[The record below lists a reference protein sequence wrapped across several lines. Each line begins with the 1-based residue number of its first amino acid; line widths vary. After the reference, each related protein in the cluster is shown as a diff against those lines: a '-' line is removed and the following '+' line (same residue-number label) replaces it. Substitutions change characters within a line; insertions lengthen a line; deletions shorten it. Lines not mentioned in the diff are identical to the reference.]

1 MPTGAAVVFLF
12 SLHFGRFGARFLPGA
27 ACRMNI
33 GQSETV
39 MQFVPN
45 RKTAT
50 FLGLMAVVLWGTVV
64 GLIRSVSESF
74 GPIGGAALI
83 YTVGSVFLVLL
94 LGLPKLRSFPRSYLV
109 SGSVL
114 FVAYEICLSLSLGFA
129 TSRGQAI
136 ELGIVNYLWPCF
148 TVILAILINGQ
159 RAGAWVVPGI
169 ALSLCGIVWV
179 VGGSGGLSWDRTV
192 ANVAG
197 NPLSY
202 GLAFSGAIIWAVYC
216 NVTKRY
222 ADGKNGVALFFML
235 TAAVLWIKYGF
246 STEPALAFSGPALI
260 ELCVTGAAMATG
272 YALWN
277 LGILNGNLTLLAT
290 ASYFTP
296 VLSTFFAAVWLSTRL
311 TATFWQGVAM
321 VTAGSLICWAAT
333 RGRPARG
340 G

>member
-1 MPTGAAVVFLF
+1 MDL
-12 SLHFGRFGARFLPGA
+12 
-27 ACRMNI
+27 
-33 GQSETV
+33 GQSEKV
-39 MQFVPN
+39 MQFAPSRN
-45 RKTAT
+45 TAT

-94 LGLPKLRSFPRSYLV
+94 LGFPRLRSFPRSYLV
-109 SGSVL
+109 SGSIL

-129 TSRGQAI
+129 ANRGQAI

-148 TVILAILINGQ
+148 TVVLAILINGQ
-159 RAGAWVVPGI
+159 RASAWVVPGI

-179 VGGSGGLSWDRTV
+179 VGGDGGISWDRLV
-192 ANVAG
+192 ASISS

-235 TAAVLWIKYGF
+235 TAIVLWIKYGM
-246 STEPALAFSGPALI
+246 SAEPALAFGGGATL
-260 ELCVTGAAMATG
+260 ELCVTAGAMAAG

-296 VLSTFFAAVWLSTRL
+296 VLSTFFAAIWLSTRL
-311 TATFWQGVAM
+311 TLTFWQGVAM

-333 RGRPARG
+333 RGRSARG
-340 G
+340 S

>member
-1 MPTGAAVVFLF
+1 MD
-12 SLHFGRFGARFLPGA
+12 
-27 ACRMNI
+27 I
-33 GQSETV
+33 GQSEKV
-39 MQFVPN
+39 MQFAPSRN
-45 RKTAT
+45 TAT

-74 GPIGGAALI
+74 GPVGGAALI

-94 LGLPKLRSFPRSYLV
+94 LGFPRLRSFPRSYLF
-109 SGSVL
+109 SGSIL

-129 TSRGQAI
+129 ANRGQAI

-159 RAGAWVVPGI
+159 RASAWVVPGI
-169 ALSLCGIVWV
+169 VLSLCGIVWV
-179 VGGSGGLSWDRTV
+179 VGGDGGISWDRLV
-192 ANVAG
+192 ANISS

-235 TAAVLWIKYGF
+235 TAIVLWIKYGM
-246 STEPALAFSGPALI
+246 SAEPALAFGGGATL
-260 ELCVTGAAMATG
+260 ELCVTAGAMAAG

-296 VLSTFFAAVWLSTRL
+296 VLSTFFAAIWLSTRL
-311 TATFWQGVAM
+311 TLTFWQGVAM

-333 RGRPARG
+333 RGRSARG
-340 G
+340 S

>member
-1 MPTGAAVVFLF
+1 MD
-12 SLHFGRFGARFLPGA
+12 
-27 ACRMNI
+27 I
-33 GQSETV
+33 GQSEKV
-39 MQFVPN
+39 MQFAPSRN
-45 RKTAT
+45 TAT

-94 LGLPKLRSFPRSYLV
+94 LGFPRLRSFPRSYLV
-109 SGSVL
+109 CGSIL

-129 TSRGQAI
+129 ANRGQAI

-148 TVILAILINGQ
+148 TVVLAILINGQ
-159 RAGAWVVPGI
+159 RASAWVVPGI

-179 VGGSGGLSWDRTV
+179 VGGDGGISWDRLV
-192 ANVAG
+192 ANISS

-235 TAAVLWIKYGF
+235 TAIVLWIKYGM
-246 STEPALAFSGPALI
+246 SAEPALVFGGGATL
-260 ELCVTGAAMATG
+260 ELCVTAGAMAAG

-277 LGILNGNLTLLAT
+277 LGILNGSLTLLAT

-296 VLSTFFAAVWLSTRL
+296 VLSTFFAAIWLSTRL
-311 TATFWQGVAM
+311 TLTFWQGVAM

-333 RGRPARG
+333 RGRSARG
-340 G
+340 S

>member
-1 MPTGAAVVFLF
+1 M
-12 SLHFGRFGARFLPGA
+12 
-27 ACRMNI
+27 
-33 GQSETV
+33 
-39 MQFVPN
+39 
-45 RKTAT
+45 
-50 FLGLMAVVLWGTVV
+50 GLMAVVLWGTVV
-64 GLIRSVSESF
+64 GLIRSVSERF

-83 YTVGSVFLVLL
+83 YTVGSAFLVLL
-94 LGLPKLRSFPRSYLV
+94 LGVPRVRSFPRAYLL
-109 SGSVL
+109 SGSLL

-129 TSRGQAI
+129 ANRGQAI

-159 RAGAWVVPGI
+159 RASAWVVPGI

-179 VGGSGGLSWDRTV
+179 VGGDGGVSWERLV
-192 ANVAG
+192 ANVSS

-235 TAAVLWIKYGF
+235 TAAVLWIKYEF
-246 STEPALAFSGPALI
+246 SAEPALTFAWPAVL
-260 ELCVTGAAMATG
+260 ELCVTGGAMAAG

-277 LGILNGNLTLLAT
+277 VGILNGNLTLLAT

-296 VLSTFFAAVWLSTRL
+296 VLSTFFAAIWLSTRL
-311 TATFWQGVAM
+311 TMTFWQGVAM

>member
-1 MPTGAAVVFLF
+1 
-12 SLHFGRFGARFLPGA
+12 
-27 ACRMNI
+27 
-33 GQSETV
+33 
-39 MQFVPN
+39 MQFVLS

-50 FLGLMAVVLWGTVV
+50 GAGLMAVVLWGTVV
-64 GLIRSVSESF
+64 GLIRSVSERF

-83 YTVGSVFLVLL
+83 YTVGSLFLVLL
-94 LGLPKLRSFPRSYLV
+94 VGFPRLRTFPRRYLL
-109 SGSVL
+109 SGSIL

-129 TSRGQAI
+129 ANRGQAI

-148 TVILAILINGQ
+148 TVVLAILINGQ
-159 RAGAWVVPGI
+159 RARAWVVPGI

-179 VGGSGGLSWDRTV
+179 VGGDGGLSWQGIV
-192 ANVAG
+192 ANVSG

-235 TAAVLWIKYGF
+235 TAAVLWIKYGM
-246 STEPALAFSGPALI
+246 SAEPALAFDGAAVL
-260 ELCVTGAAMATG
+260 ELCVTGGAMAAG

-277 LGILNGNLTLLAT
+277 VGILNGNLTLLAT

-296 VLSTFFAAVWLSTRL
+296 VLSTFFAALWLSTHL
-311 TATFWQGVAM
+311 TAAFWQGVAM

>member
-1 MPTGAAVVFLF
+1 
-12 SLHFGRFGARFLPGA
+12 
-27 ACRMNI
+27 
-33 GQSETV
+33 
-39 MQFVPN
+39 
-45 RKTAT
+45 
-50 FLGLMAVVLWGTVV
+50 
-64 GLIRSVSESF
+64 
-74 GPIGGAALI
+74 IGGAALI

-94 LGLPKLRSFPRSYLV
+94 LGFPRLRSFPRSYLV
-109 SGSVL
+109 SGSIL

-129 TSRGQAI
+129 ANRGQAI

-159 RAGAWVVPGI
+159 RASAWVVPGI

-179 VGGSGGLSWDRTV
+179 VGGDGGISWDRLV
-192 ANVAG
+192 ANISS

-235 TAAVLWIKYGF
+235 TAIVLWIKYGM
-246 STEPALAFSGPALI
+246 SAEPALAFGGGATL
-260 ELCVTGAAMATG
+260 ELCVTAGAMAAG

-296 VLSTFFAAVWLSTRL
+296 VLSTFFAAIWLSTRL
-311 TATFWQGVAM
+311 TLTFWQGVAM

-340 G
+340 S

>member
-1 MPTGAAVVFLF
+1 MD
-12 SLHFGRFGARFLPGA
+12 
-27 ACRMNI
+27 I
-33 GQSETV
+33 GQSEKV
-39 MQFVPN
+39 MQFAPSRN
-45 RKTAT
+45 TAT

-94 LGLPKLRSFPRSYLV
+94 LGFPRLRSFPRSYLV
-109 SGSVL
+109 SGSIL

-129 TSRGQAI
+129 ANRGQAI

-148 TVILAILINGQ
+148 TVVLAILINGQ
-159 RAGAWVVPGI
+159 RASAWVVPGI

-179 VGGSGGLSWDRTV
+179 VGGDGGISWDRLV
-192 ANVAG
+192 ANISS

-235 TAAVLWIKYGF
+235 TAIVLWIKYGM
-246 STEPALAFSGPALI
+246 SAEPALAFGGGATL
-260 ELCVTGAAMATG
+260 ELCVTAGAMAAG
-272 YALWN
+272 YGLWN

-296 VLSTFFAAVWLSTRL
+296 VLSTFFAAIWLSTRL
-311 TATFWQGVAM
+311 TLTFWQGVAM

-333 RGRPARG
+333 RGRSARG
-340 G
+340 S

>member
-1 MPTGAAVVFLF
+1 MD
-12 SLHFGRFGARFLPGA
+12 
-27 ACRMNI
+27 I

-39 MQFVPN
+39 MQFSPS

-50 FLGLMAVVLWGTVV
+50 LLGLMAVVLWGTVV

-94 LGLPKLRSFPRSYLV
+94 LGFPKLRSFPRSYLV
-109 SGSVL
+109 SGSIL

-129 TSRGQAI
+129 THRGQAI

-159 RAGAWVVPGI
+159 RASAWVVPGI

-179 VGGSGGLSWDRTV
+179 VGGAGGLSWDRTV
-192 ANVAG
+192 ANIAS

-235 TAAVLWIKYGF
+235 TAVVLWIKYGL
-246 STEPALAFSGPALI
+246 SAEPALAFSGPSVL
-260 ELCVTGAAMATG
+260 ELGVTAGAMAAG

-296 VLSTFFAAVWLSTRL
+296 VLSTFFAALWLSTSL
-311 TATFWQGVAM
+311 TAAFWQGVAM

>member
-1 MPTGAAVVFLF
+1 MD
-12 SLHFGRFGARFLPGA
+12 
-27 ACRMNI
+27 I
-33 GQSETV
+33 GQSEKV
-39 MQFVPN
+39 MQFAPSRN
-45 RKTAT
+45 TAT

-94 LGLPKLRSFPRSYLV
+94 LGFPRLRSFPRSYLI
-109 SGSVL
+109 SGSIL

-129 TSRGQAI
+129 ANRGQAI

-159 RAGAWVVPGI
+159 RASAWVVPGI
-169 ALSLCGIVWV
+169 VLSLCGIVWV
-179 VGGSGGLSWDRTV
+179 VGGDGGISWGRLV
-192 ANVAG
+192 ANISS

-235 TAAVLWIKYGF
+235 TAIVLWIKYGM
-246 STEPALAFSGPALI
+246 SAEPALAFGGGATL
-260 ELCVTGAAMATG
+260 ELCVTAGAMAAG

-296 VLSTFFAAVWLSTRL
+296 VLSTFFAAIWLSTRL
-311 TATFWQGVAM
+311 TLTFWQGVGM

-333 RGRPARG
+333 RGRPARES
-340 G
+340 

>member
-1 MPTGAAVVFLF
+1 M
-12 SLHFGRFGARFLPGA
+12 
-27 ACRMNI
+27 
-33 GQSETV
+33 
-39 MQFVPN
+39 
-45 RKTAT
+45 
-50 FLGLMAVVLWGTVV
+50 
-64 GLIRSVSESF
+64 
-74 GPIGGAALI
+74 
-83 YTVGSVFLVLL
+83 
-94 LGLPKLRSFPRSYLV
+94 RSFPRAYLL
-109 SGSVL
+109 SGSLL

-129 TSRGQAI
+129 ANRGQAI

-159 RAGAWVVPGI
+159 RASAWVVPGI

-179 VGGSGGLSWDRTV
+179 VGGDGGVSWERLV
-192 ANVAG
+192 ANVSS

-246 STEPALAFSGPALI
+246 SAEPALTFAWPAVL
-260 ELCVTGAAMATG
+260 ELCVTGGAMAAG

-277 LGILNGNLTLLAT
+277 VGILNGNLTLLAT

-296 VLSTFFAAVWLSTRL
+296 VLSTFFAAIWLSTRL
-311 TATFWQGVAM
+311 TMTFWQGVAM